1 MLKITPGEIR
11 SDENS
16 PYSESFTLSA
26 ENHGKIISPDELA
39 DTIFDTVMTVAN
51 THQPGAGRIYVIN
64 VEKSGHIRMGGFG
77 CSNNSKSS
85 L

>member
-51 THQPGAGRIYVIN
+51 THQPGAGKIYVIN
-64 VEKSGHIRMGGFG
+64 VEKNG
-77 CSNNSKSS
+77 
-85 L
+85 

>member
-1 MLKITPGEIR
+1 MKIAHIQ
-11 SDENS
+11 NHS
-16 PYSESFTLSA
+16 PYTPKKRIEIF
-26 ENHGKIISPDELA
+26 SPDELV

-64 VEKSGHIRMGGFG
+64 VEKSGHIRMGEFG